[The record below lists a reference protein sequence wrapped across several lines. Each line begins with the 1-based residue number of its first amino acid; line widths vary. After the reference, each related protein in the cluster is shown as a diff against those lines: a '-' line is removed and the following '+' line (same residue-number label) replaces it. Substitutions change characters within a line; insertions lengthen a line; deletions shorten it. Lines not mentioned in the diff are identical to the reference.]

1 MENTAQSLGFPGRET
16 TFSGLLRAS
25 TVSIRKEIGKARRIV
40 YPASCQ
46 RRYGRV
52 QRIAQT
58 MSNRKDLRRTRRG
71 CAAAPL
77 SALLKNANASAG
89 LIFGLAF
96 VPMMIAMGAA
106 IDYTKAITTRSRLNY
121 LADRAALAAVKA
133 AAQKE
138 ADCVANPA
146 GNNERNFQGCGRN
159 DVIKAGV
166 AAGVQYLMADPIF
179 AGSNTQPDIQLAN
192 ANGSWSAT
200 IVYSA
205 DVPTSISRIMGL
217 QTIPVSG
224 KVTSNIALGANAY
237 LNFYL
242 LLDRS
247 MSMGIGA
254 TASDI
259 SRLQTLIGCA
269 FGCHTSAYASYYYD
283 LPKSQG
289 IRFRIDDLRD
299 ATSALVSQ
307 AKLMTSSNAREHI
320 RMGVYAFNHQVT
332 PLVEMTDNLN
342 SVATAVQTLDLPTV
356 DDGTQA
362 ADALTWLSNNKVR
375 GSGNGL
381 TSSSP
386 LEIVFLVTDGV
397 EDGIYTNWWGMQGPK
412 GRPLPW
418 WPKWYTSA
426 PTGSFPVGACDA
438 LKNKGAIVAVVY
450 TTYVPFTGTVQYDN
464 LIGPFAANIEPNLK
478 SCASNGYFFTA
489 SQPGDITA
497 GMQSLFNKALK
508 EMALKL
514 TR

>member
-1 MENTAQSLGFPGRET
+1 MRTQ
-16 TFSGLLRAS
+16 
-25 TVSIRKEIGKARRIV
+25 
-40 YPASCQ
+40 Q
-46 RRYGRV
+46 RRR
-52 QRIAQT
+52 RAFREFLDA
-58 MSNRKDLRRTRRG
+58 SLLSLARNRSG
-71 CAAAPL
+71 
-77 SALLKNANASAG
+77 SVG

-96 VPMMIAMGAA
+96 VPIMIATGAA
-106 IDYTKAITTRSRLNY
+106 IDYTNAITARSRLKN

-133 AAQKE
+133 AAQRE

-146 GNNERNFQGCGRN
+146 GNNQSNFRGCGRN
-159 DVIKAGV
+159 DVIRAGV
-166 AAGVQYLMADPIF
+166 GAGAQYLNADPAF
-179 AGSNTQPDIQLAN
+179 LRANKQPEIQLSS

-200 IVYSA
+200 VSYSA
-205 DVPTSISRIMGL
+205 DVATSFTRMLGL
-217 QTIPVSG
+217 KTIPVSG
-224 KVTSNIALGANAY
+224 QVTSNISLGADVY

-254 TASDI
+254 TPSDI

-269 FGCHTSAYASYYYD
+269 FGCHTAGYAAKFYT

-299 ATSALVSQ
+299 ATSTLVSQ
-307 AKLMTSSNAREHI
+307 AQLVSSSNAREHI
-320 RMGVYAFNHQVT
+320 KMGVYAFNHQVT
-332 PLVEMTDNLN
+332 PLVEMTDNLK

-362 ADALTWLSNNKVR
+362 ADALAWLSNNKVQ

-381 TSSSP
+381 TSASP

-397 EDGIYTNWWGMQGPK
+397 EDGIYTNWWGMQGPR

-418 WPKWYTSA
+418 WPKSYTSA

-438 LKNKGAIVAVVY
+438 LKSKGAIVAVVY

-489 SQPGDITA
+489 SAPGDIEK
-497 GMQSLFNKALK
+497 GMQHLFNKALQ
-508 EMALKL
+508 ETALKL
-514 TR
+514 TK